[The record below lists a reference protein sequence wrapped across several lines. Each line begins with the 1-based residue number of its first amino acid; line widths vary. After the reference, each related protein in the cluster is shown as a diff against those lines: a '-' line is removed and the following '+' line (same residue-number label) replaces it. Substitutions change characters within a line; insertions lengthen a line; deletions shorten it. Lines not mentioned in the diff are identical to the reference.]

1 MGFGNQSQGS
11 RVTYVNI
18 VGGKLSIRAQEGDE
32 GAVSRT
38 NKNDVTVWEKHYP
51 NLTGALI
58 SVECKLNEKLKANE
72 YVLTID
78 DVGTTY
84 KLSIPCDSNYG
95 DSFIVRLPNL
105 KLNQIYTFTPFD
117 FEDKVKKNKK
127 GEPMKIIGVSIKQGD
142 DKIQPFYTKEE
153 PKDRPVGEDNM
164 DADDYKVYQIKL
176 RKFYRGLVDK
186 FTAANDKNFA
196 GYEQKEAPKSKPSQ
210 QISQMVDGADEVP
223 F

>member
-1 MGFGNQSQGS
+1 MGFGEQKTGGS
-11 RVTYVNI
+11 TTYVNI
-18 VGGKLSIRAQEGDE
+18 VGGKLSIRAKEGDD

-38 NKNDVTVWEKHYP
+38 NKNDVVVWERHYP

-58 SVECKLNEKLKANE
+58 NVDCKMNEKLKANE
-72 YVLTID
+72 YIITID

-105 KLNQIYTFTPFD
+105 KLNQFYTFTPFD
-117 FEDKVKKNKK
+117 FEDKTKKNRK
-127 GEPMKIIGVSIKQGD
+127 GEPMKIIGISIKQGD
-142 DKIQPFYTKEE
+142 DKIQPFYTREE
-153 PKDRPVGEDNM
+153 PKDRPVGEENM

-186 FTAANDKNFA
+186 FAAANDKNFA
-196 GYEQKEAPKSKPSQ
+196 GYEQKSAPKKSTQK
-210 QISQMVDGADEVP
+210 ADIQEDSENLP